1 MPDLSICMPSHRN
14 LENSRRSI
22 ESAVAY
28 CEARDAVLI
37 VSDNS
42 GDAQKQAV
50 LKDLSPRLVLVDSG
64 NASAIENMERALDAV
79 RTTFVMPMGDDD
91 EIRFDASLPTF
102 DLASLGYDYIGVTP
116 VSVPFTTRHGDMP
129 AKGFALD
136 SNDPGER
143 MSAYMAKAQGNNS
156 LYYSMYRRDV
166 FVSLV
171 HAFTQHHPTKGSY
184 CDWALSQALVSYG
197 KMAHDP
203 GTTFRYNMDKWDS
216 AGKIAEMYQ
225 ALYTGVGLPVGS
237 EKFENLLMY
246 LDVFILATRPGTP
259 LPQDQRQKL
268 ALSINSRLLGP
279 FIKQVANNPDNFDGT
294 VRHLSSMVLE
304 EQDSFGQFQ
313 IALLM
318 ADKVQ
323 PGLKDRYV
331 EFLKAVMTPG

>member
-1 MPDLSICMPSHRN
+1 MPELSICMPSHRN

-22 ESAVAY
+22 ESAIAY
-28 CEARDAVLI
+28 CEARDAILV

-42 GDAQKQAV
+42 GDGQKQAF

-91 EIRFDASLPTF
+91 EIRFDASLPAF

-129 AKGFALD
+129 AKGFALE
-136 SNDPGER
+136 SSDPGER

-203 GTTFRYNMDKWDS
+203 GTIFRYNMDKWDS

-225 ALYTGVGLPVGS
+225 ALYTGVGLPAGS

-268 ALSINSRLLGP
+268 GLAVNSRLLGP

-318 ADKVQ
+318 ADRVQ

>member
-1 MPDLSICMPSHRN
+1 MPELSLCMPSNRN

-28 CEARDAVLI
+28 CEARDAMLI

-42 GDAQKQAV
+42 GDAQKQVV
-50 LKDLSPRLVLVDSG
+50 LKDLSPRLVLVESG
-64 NASAIENMERALDAV
+64 NASALENMERALDAV
-79 RTTFVMPMGDDD
+79 RTTFVMPIGDDD
-91 EIRFDASLPTF
+91 EIRFDANLPAF

-129 AKGFALD
+129 AKGFALE
-136 SNDPGER
+136 SGDPGER
-143 MSAYMAKAQGNNS
+143 MAAYMAKAQGNNS

-166 FVSLV
+166 FVSLL
-171 HAFTQHHPTKGSY
+171 HAFTQHHPTRGSY

-203 GTTFRYNMDKWDS
+203 GTILRYNMDKWDS

-225 ALYTGVGLPVGS
+225 ALYTGVGLPAGS
-237 EKFENLLMY
+237 EKFENLLIY
-246 LDVFILATRPGTP
+246 LDVFILSTRPGTP

-268 ALSINSRLLGP
+268 GVAINSRLLGP
-279 FIKQVANNPDNFDGT
+279 FIKQVANKPDNFDG
-294 VRHLSSMVLE
+294 VLLHLSNMVLE
-304 EQDSFGQFQ
+304 EKDSFSQFQ

-318 ADKVQ
+318 ADRVQ

-331 EFLKAVMTPG
+331 DFLKAMMAPG